1 MAMTFSYR
9 FNNILKIKE
18 KTEEDKINQLA
29 SDQKRLDKEK
39 KSLQL
44 LLDKKDCNLSKW
56 KEITR
61 DNNVVSIKD
70 LQNASMNIQSIN
82 HLVENQSVTVKKH
95 ESKLNESR
103 NQLIE
108 AKKQTKIF
116 EKLKEKDYDHF
127 KNIQLKNEATLIDQ
141 LVTFKSTVSKGG

>member
-39 KSLQL
+39 NSLQL

-70 LQNASMNIQSIN
+70 LQNASMDIQSIN
-82 HLVENQSVTVKKH
+82 HLVENQFVTVKKH
-95 ESKLNESR
+95 ELKLNESR

-116 EKLKEKDYDHF
+116 EKLKEKDYDYF